1 MDEKDYF
8 REPAQERRTHPLYV
22 TAEDKDRIIDML
34 LRSANENGVT
44 VLPESD
50 ALKVAGISPGQ
61 YEAIIRSFVEEKL
74 IERQGYSY
82 KVTLLQGIYDKRE
95 KGGYSMEKE
104 AYMASLSNLALQLEK
119 LQKEASPTIMTKVNG
134 LIGQAKSLTDLIAAW
149 REIRSLLAG
158 E

>member
-1 MDEKDYF
+1 
-8 REPAQERRTHPLYV
+8 
-22 TAEDKDRIIDML
+22 
-34 LRSANENGVT
+34 
-44 VLPESD
+44 
-50 ALKVAGISPGQ
+50 
-61 YEAIIRSFVEEKL
+61 
-74 IERQGYSY
+74 
-82 KVTLLQGIYDKRE
+82 
-95 KGGYSMEKE
+95 MEKE

>member
-74 IERQGYSY
+74 IEREGYGC
-82 KVTLLQGIYDKRE
+82 KFKLLQGIYNKRDL
-95 KGGYSMEKE
+95 GGYTMEKE
-104 AYMASLSNLALQLEK
+104 ARIAALQNMALQLEK
-119 LQKEASPTIMTKVNG
+119 LQQEASPTIMTKVNG

>member
-1 MDEKDYF
+1 MNEKNYF
-8 REPAQERRTHPLYV
+8 REPKQEKRANALYM
-22 TAEDKDRIIDML
+22 TAEDKDRIIGML
-34 LRSANENGVT
+34 LEKADENGVAKLEYT
-44 VLPESD
+44 EVCQ
-50 ALKVAGISPGQ
+50 VINISPGQ
-61 YEAIIRSFVEEKL
+61 YEAVIKSFVNEGL

-82 KVTLLQGIYDKRE
+82 KFTLLQGIYDKRE